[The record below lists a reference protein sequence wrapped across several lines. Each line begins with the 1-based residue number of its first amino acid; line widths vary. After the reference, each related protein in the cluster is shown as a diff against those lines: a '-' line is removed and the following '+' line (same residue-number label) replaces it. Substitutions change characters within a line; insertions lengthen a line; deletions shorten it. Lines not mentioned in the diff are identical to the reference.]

1 MHVSAVTLRNVVEAG
16 PWRLGDYSLLAPLGR
31 GGMAQLYVARDERNG
46 ELCAVK
52 LALSDQ
58 PYARLIREARLSAA
72 VRHRGVVRTRRIVR
86 PRGQAPF
93 MVMEYV
99 EGLDLRELL
108 GLCTRRRIS
117 PPLAVRLGIVIA
129 VLEALEAVHRAR
141 RKKGGRLGLI
151 HRDIS
156 PSNVILSF
164 DGRIQLCDFGIA
176 IAAGRGLAAP
186 EQIEGKAAYMSP
198 EQARGEPFDRR
209 ADVYSV
215 GVLAWELLNGRR
227 MRSAPSRDAL
237 LGVAASGQVPPR
249 IVRGIAGEAELFD
262 ILTRALSLD
271 PRQRFATA
279 TSMRR
284 ALEAYCERHRLRA
297 DRKAVRAFLRQHF
310 EQERAR
316 RPGTPF
322 AAFSELSPETPTE
335 SGIRRVV
342 RRVAPDVAAAPPQ
355 RSSRA
360 VLAVRAFA
368 LLTAL
373 LLLLYGLGAV

>member
-46 ELCAVK
+46 ELVAVK

-58 PYARLIREARLSAA
+58 PYERLIREARLSAA

-108 GLCTRRRIS
+108 GLCTRRRVS

-141 RKKGGRLGLI
+141 RKKGRRLGLI

-164 DGRIQLCDFGIA
+164 DGRVQLCDFGIA
-176 IAAGRGLAAP
+176 IAAGRGPAAP

-215 GVLAWELLNGRR
+215 GVVAWELLNGRR
-227 MRSAPSRDAL
+227 MRRAPGRDAL

-249 IVRGIAGEAELFD
+249 IVRGISGEAELFD
-262 ILTRALSLD
+262 IVGRALSID

-297 DRKAVRAFLRQHF
+297 DKKAVRVFLKQHF

-316 RPGTPF
+316 RPGAPF
-322 AAFSELSPETPTE
+322 NEFPETPTE

-342 RRVAPDVAAAPPQ
+342 RRVEPVDAEPA

-360 VLAVRAFA
+360 ALAVRAFA

-373 LLLLYGLGAV
+373 VLLLHGLGAL